1 MTYNVRNIAIAL
13 VLAAVAAFLVI
24 AYTGDVQKKAK
35 SSQQTVAV
43 LRATQDIP
51 AGTPASDAIAKGQLK
66 VEQVVQQDEI
76 PNVLHDTGSLDG
88 TLISDGPIFQGQ
100 QVTASMFKPSSQT
113 TVISRIDTTY
123 RAIEI
128 QLGKQAILS
137 GTLAPGDHV
146 DLVGTYTIHPS
157 DGGADFDVSRIIVR
171 DVEVLQAPEVTDGSS
186 GTKLGQ
192 ANNSSSGDSVILK
205 VPDSVVPKIT
215 FTLHAGDGA
224 LWFVLRP
231 NSECNGDPNQKN
243 GCEGPT
249 TLATVKSVVFDGLTL
264 SQIASSIYLPSP
276 KGH

>member
-24 AYTGDVQKKAK
+24 AYTGDVQKKEK

-123 RAIEI
+123 RAIE
-128 QLGKQAILS
+128 
-137 GTLAPGDHV
+137 
-146 DLVGTYTIHPS
+146 
-157 DGGADFDVSRIIVR
+157 
-171 DVEVLQAPEVTDGSS
+171 
-186 GTKLGQ
+186 
-192 ANNSSSGDSVILK
+192 
-205 VPDSVVPKIT
+205 
-215 FTLHAGDGA
+215 
-224 LWFVLRP
+224 
-231 NSECNGDPNQKN
+231 
-243 GCEGPT
+243 
-249 TLATVKSVVFDGLTL
+249 
-264 SQIASSIYLPSP
+264 
-276 KGH
+276 